1 MISKTCLEKNR
12 KLLFLIVI
20 GLFISSFT
28 NISISETDY
37 SAVTNTYKRDIKGS
51 MLKWSNLQAGD
62 VVLFVSPSSSEMN
75 IGETKV
81 ISIDVANVV
90 DLYGFEFKLKYDT
103 YLLDAIDVAEGD
115 FLKSGGD
122 TFVSKMEINDTAGYV
137 WVVITL
143 MSAPSG
149 VSGNGTLA
157 TITFKAI
164 NSGISQLGL
173 YDTILGDS
181 CGDPIPHTVEN
192 GTISIGGKGNPPSGG
207 MGGNGRRTVK

>member
-28 NISISETDY
+28 NISISGTDY

-181 CGDPIPHTVEN
+181 YGDPIPHTVEN

>member
-28 NISISETDY
+28 NISISGTDY

-192 GTISIGGKGNPPSGG
+192 GTISIGGKGNPQSGG
-207 MGGNGRRTVK
+207 MGGDGRRTVK

>member
-192 GTISIGGKGNPPSGG
+192 GTISIGGKGNPQSGG
-207 MGGNGRRTVK
+207 MGGDGRRTVK